1 VVLMHTMNSLERA
14 EKVLQHQLPDRPPV
28 DLPNFLVTAR
38 LMGAT
43 SYADF
48 FRDGEAMA
56 EGQLLAWRKYGHD
69 VLTLENGTAAL
80 AEACGVQVVYQSES
94 APVAKAPAIRSLEEV
109 DQLKLPD
116 PYHDPLLKEL
126 LKTTRIVAKETHGK
140 ACIKGRADQGP
151 FSLACEIRGMA
162 EFMMDLMSNEQPE
175 QILKLLDYCRKAS
188 FIYACAQIEQGAHI
202 TSIGESPS
210 GPDMLSPRLY
220 RKFAWPQV
228 RQLASDLKDKGVR
241 VSYHICGNA
250 TPILPDMVNTGVSMI
265 EIDQKADMGVAK
277 AEAQGKIIIIG
288 TVDPSG
294 VMANGTLEQV
304 REKCRE
310 AIQVLG
316 RAGGFFLAPGC
327 ALPATTPDENIAAM
341 IETAKSNPYTHS

>member
-1 VVLMHTMNSLERA
+1 METMTSVERA
-14 EKVLQHQLPDRPPV
+14 EMALQHKLPDRPPV

-38 LMGAT
+38 LMGET

-80 AEACGVQVVYQSES
+80 AEACGVQVVYQTET
-94 APVAKAPAIRSLEEV
+94 APVAKEPAIQSLDEV
-109 DQLKLPD
+109 DKLILPD
-116 PYHDPLLKEL
+116 PDHDPLLKEL
-126 LKTTRIVAKETHGK
+126 LRTTQIVRRETQGK
-140 ACIKGRADQGP
+140 AFIKGRADQGP

-162 EFMMDLMSNEQPE
+162 EFMMDLISNEQPE
-175 QILKLLDYCRKAS
+175 QIHKLLEYCRKAS

-220 RKFAWPQV
+220 RRFAWPYV
-228 RQLASDLKDKGVR
+228 RQLASDLRAKGIR

-250 TPILPDMVNTGVSMI
+250 TPILADMVDTGVSLI
-265 EIDQKADMGVAK
+265 EIDQKADMRVAK
-277 AEAQGKIIIIG
+277 AEAHGRVTLIG

-294 VMANGTLEQV
+294 VMANGTPELV
-304 REKCRE
+304 REKSRE
-310 AIQVLG
+310 AIQILG
-316 RAGGFFLAPGC
+316 PGGGFFLAPGC

-341 IETAKSNPYTHS
+341 IETAKIHPYILI